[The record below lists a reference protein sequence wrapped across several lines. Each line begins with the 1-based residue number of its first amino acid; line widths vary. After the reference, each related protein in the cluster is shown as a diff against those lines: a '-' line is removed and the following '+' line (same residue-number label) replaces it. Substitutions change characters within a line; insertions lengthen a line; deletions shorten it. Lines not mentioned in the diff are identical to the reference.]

1 MILIEQIIELLHYF
15 EEKKYSLFINASFI
29 HSCKHNLKQFKGHK
43 NSL

>member
-15 EEKKYSLFINASFI
+15 EEKNSLFINASFI
-29 HSCKHNLKQFKGHK
+29 HSCIYNLKQFKRHK